1 MLVNSDI
8 ISSNTDSVHLLFL
21 FSFWSDCMCVKS
33 SQCVLC
39 ISNTVYFYI
48 FGALFLILIFFLN
61 VFNFTDYDFT
71 SV

>member
-21 FSFWSDCMCVKS
+21 FSFWSDCMYVKS
-33 SQCVLC
+33 SQRVPC

-61 VFNFTDYDFT
+61 VFHFTDYDFT